1 MCPTFFMPPATNRST
16 ARHSAPSSFSF
27 ERNQSGAFT
36 HQGANRVQPNR
47 SNVRSFLIIAILRP
61 LTDEEELALI
71 PPESNRR
78 KVAVTAEAPEEI
90 PVEIPTEEVLETT
103 VDSSAE
109 DEDIYETLRKKPRRQ
124 MTLLDAAYRVL
135 TEYGGALTTG
145 EIVDAALRKGY
156 WQTEGKT
163 PANTLNAAIAR
174 EIKLNGETSRF
185 QKGERGHFLA
195 RETE

>member
-1 MCPTFFMPPATNRST
+1 MTRIKVGNCYV
-16 ARHSAPSSFSF
+16 ARLSKGEAPVRI
-27 ERNQSGAFT
+27 EEALAEGWQVRNLKTRRTTQVIKD
-36 HQGANRVQPNR
+36 Q
-47 SNVRSFLIIAILRP
+47 ILRP
-61 LTDEEELALI
+61 LTDEEMLTLTQQE
-71 PPESNRR
+71 PNRR
-78 KVAVTAEAPEEI
+78 KIAVTAEAPEEI

-109 DEDIYETLRKKPRRQ
+109 DDDIYETLRKKPRRK
-124 MTLLDAAYRVL
+124 MTLLDAAHRVL

-145 EIVDAALRKGY
+145 EIVEAALRKGY

-174 EIKLNGETSRF
+174 DIKVNGETSRF